1 MEPFWL
7 QSALS
12 AACVLHSPKPYRVSP
27 HMCVNTALVW
37 HSHCCQVGCL
47 TELCCFAAGKVIEAP
62 SVKLIKHQSCTS
74 CCVNESSMLS
84 LLHCRYVTP
93 NEGKPST
100 VWFYI
105 TPLDQHNCRVFSH
118 SVGCDPIPK
127 PISWLL
133 SKRPRWLDHLVL
145 NEVRLLETPQCLCD

>member
-12 AACVLHSPKPYRVSP
+12 AACVLHSTKPHRVRP
-27 HMCVNTALVW
+27 HICADTAPVWQSRWCQAQCLVKR
-37 HSHCCQVGCL
+37 
-47 TELCCFAAGKVIEAP
+47 CCFAADKRVEP
-62 SVKLIKHQSCTS
+62 SFAKLDKYQSYTS
-74 CCVNESSMLS
+74 CCINESTRMT

-93 NEGKPST
+93 HEGKPST

-127 PISWLL
+127 AISWLL

-145 NEVRLLETPQCLCD
+145 NEVRLLETPYCL